1 MSQPKHIWEYTDA
14 ELAGELHW
22 RMVKRLGDPRVGV
35 SGKVS
40 EPFAGWPE
48 ASHPTTLKTSKQT

>member
-48 ASHPTTLKTSKQT
+48 ASHPTTLKTS